1 MTDPIYGDN
10 PIDPDDAW
18 YRSMRPPLVTDPEID
33 VWRRV
38 ITGAMLEVLES
49 SWLVRWRAK
58 SPVTA
63 AGAHLDAFGSSLAF
77 PRPDGWADTRYRPVV
92 VAIDGATLSGK
103 QPQVTSALAD
113 ALVDGAQ
120 TWEMIAPAPASYVV
134 VFYSLSSDEAQTYRD
149 VLERG
154 RKRGIRFLLLYS
166 TVPKANAFVLDVS
179 QLDGP
184 DLLASYA

>member
-18 YRSMRPPLVTDPEID
+18 YRSMRPPLVNDPEID
-33 VWRRV
+33 TWRRV
-38 ITGAMLEVLES
+38 NSAAMLEVLES

-63 AGAHLDAFGSSLAF
+63 EGVHLSAFGSALKF
-77 PRPDGWADTRYRPVV
+77 PRPDGWSDDRYQPVV

-103 QPQVTSALAD
+103 QPQVTAALAD
-113 ALVDGAQ
+113 ALVDGVQ
-120 TWEMIAPAPASYVV
+120 TWEMLQPAPATYVV
-134 VFYSLSSDEAQTYRD
+134 VFYSLSADEAQTYRD

-154 RKRGIRFLLLYS
+154 RKRGIRFLLIYS
-166 TVPKANAFVLDVS
+166 TVPKAGSFVLDVS
-179 QLDGP
+179 LLDGP
-184 DLLASYA
+184 DILASYA